1 MEKRFE
7 GKVALVTGAS
17 SGIGE
22 AAAMQ
27 FAEQGASVLLA
38 ARRES
43 EGQAVVEAIHDRG
56 GVASFIQTDV
66 SKWDDVEAMVKRA
79 VDEYGVLHYAL
90 NNAGISTRGTE
101 DWPGLTEA
109 QWDQMSDI
117 NLKGVWICSR

>member
-79 VDEYGVLHYAL
+79 VDEYGALHYAF
-90 NNAGISTRGTE
+90 NNAGISARGTE
-101 DWPGLTEA
+101 DWLA
-109 QWDQMSDI
+109 QLSPRRRKS
-117 NLKGVWICSR
+117 N